1 MNFAQAV
8 QKLLPVSLS
17 TYDTVMD
24 MVSIVHSLKKH
35 LKAVQTAVLEWIK
48 KQFSPVSCY
57 W

>member
-17 TYDTVMD
+17 AYDTVTD
-24 MVSIVHSLKKH
+24 TVSIVHSLKKH

-57 W
+57 R